1 MIATPQETPQPLY
14 TITEEDIDRQK
25 QIAANW
31 IAYDGNLPEPLQEL
45 PSGVNPNVM
54 SNVIDPAVETLAD
67 FLFGKGVDI
76 TVEEGVSQEAQDTLD
91 DTWGKNEKKIPL
103 LEDLALNGEM
113 AGRAFLRVVPDED
126 EGTIRLVV
134 PDPATIFVQTARQDC
149 ETVLLYCQEYSVIEP
164 YNGKSE
170 RIFYREEIQRTG
182 PDGKPAQKQ
191 SKRDTWSIQHWTK
204 IGERGQWQAAGDAIP
219 WPWPFAPLFSCK
231 NLPRPNSFWGKPE
244 VTQRLIGLNQSIDLL
259 QSCINL
265 VQILYGQPILTS
277 SGMGETEIDVK
288 PGKIVGLPPD
298 GKVDAVAITS
308 DQGNALT
315 FFGKLQEQVDIGFS
329 VPAVAT
335 GRMMNIPRGA
345 MTGVAM
351 QLEFMPVSMKN
362 DKKRNLYGNL
372 LIEVSEA
379 ILALS
384 GFKDSIKVSL
394 GWQSPLPH
402 DPLNDVQA
410 ALGKKQ
416 IGVSSATLM
425 RELGY
430 DPEEEAELSRQEDM
444 AKMQAYAQGVGL
456 PPNGQA
462 MPPEMA
468 GEQGQQQPGESPFIG
483 RG

>member
-1 MIATPQETPQPLY
+1 
-14 TITEEDIDRQK
+14 
-25 QIAANW
+25 
-31 IAYDGNLPEPLQEL
+31 
-45 PSGVNPNVM
+45 
-54 SNVIDPAVETLAD
+54 
-67 FLFGKGVDI
+67 
-76 TVEEGVSQEAQDTLD
+76 
-91 DTWGKNEKKIPL
+91 
-103 LEDLALNGEM
+103 
-113 AGRAFLRVVPDED
+113 
-126 EGTIRLVV
+126 
-134 PDPATIFVQTARQDC
+134 
-149 ETVLLYCQEYSVIEP
+149 
-164 YNGKSE
+164 
-170 RIFYREEIQRTG
+170 
-182 PDGKPAQKQ
+182 
-191 SKRDTWSIQHWTK
+191 
-204 IGERGQWQAAGDAIP
+204 
-219 WPWPFAPLFSCK
+219 
-231 NLPRPNSFWGKPE
+231 
-244 VTQRLIGLNQSIDLL
+244 
-259 QSCINL
+259 
-265 VQILYGQPILTS
+265 
-277 SGMGETEIDVK
+277 MGETEIDVK